1 MLEVLQLAQ
10 VALRQLQVPGLIR
23 TILWELLEPVA
34 TKVRTSKMTRQK
46 KRRRVR
52 MSRISGNNRIDSRR

>member
-1 MLEVLQLAQ
+1 MLEVLLLAQLA
-10 VALRQLQVPGLIR
+10 LRLLQVPVLIR

>member
-10 VALRQLQVPGLIR
+10 VALRQLQVPVLIR